1 MDTNALIRDHVSHL
15 IDLGINQSV
24 IAKRMGLSPAWFSR
38 WVNRKSSSVI
48 PVSALDG
55 FAQYLLELLEAIQTA
70 GTTAESAVLQIKRLE
85 RERPTP

>member
-1 MDTNALIRDHVSHL
+1 VDTNALIRDHVSHL

-24 IAKRMGLSPAWFSR
+24 IAKRMGLSAAWFSR

-55 FAQYLLELLEAIQTA
+55 FAQYLLEAIQTA
-70 GTTAESAVLQIKRLE
+70 GSTAESAVLQIKRLE
-85 RERPTP
+85 RDRPTP